1 MLKNLEI
8 GKRMQV
14 CALKASLACTE
25 RELALMEY
33 SVSVFRS
40 SLRDLIREE
49 PAFLLLDQNM
59 FEEVLTYCAE
69 TGDEKNYQRLV
80 TLDQNSLTVKNKMIE
95 NYLNRDSFQRG
106 TTYSLREYQEMLETD
121 DDLLKELDSD
131 YFFDRR
137 YLLNSIRYLKLI
149 FSDYYMINKKA
160 NQYLQEVCEDTLEWG
175 FIDPF
180 VEQSMRNLFQKGQ
193 KAKIYT
199 FPKNRIM
206 KKS

>member
-25 RELALMEY
+25 RELALMEH

-80 TLDQNSLTVKNKMIE
+80 TLDQNSPTVKNKMIE

-131 YFFDRR
+131 
-137 YLLNSIRYLKLI
+137 
-149 FSDYYMINKKA
+149 
-160 NQYLQEVCEDTLEWG
+160 
-175 FIDPF
+175 
-180 VEQSMRNLFQKGQ
+180 
-193 KAKIYT
+193 
-199 FPKNRIM
+199 
-206 KKS
+206 